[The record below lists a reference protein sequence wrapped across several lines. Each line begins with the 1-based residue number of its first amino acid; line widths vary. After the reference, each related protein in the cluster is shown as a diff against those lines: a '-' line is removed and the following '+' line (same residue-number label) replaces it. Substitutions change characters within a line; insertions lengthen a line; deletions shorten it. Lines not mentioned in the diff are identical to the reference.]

1 MGKKQKYKY
10 NRKQEIIINIVSAIM
25 VIMAVLVIV
34 INILPDDD
42 KSLEVAKPAD
52 TTGEEKISQ
61 KEIGGISVNDMT
73 GTEPEGES
81 EQITEEEGNNVTES
95 AANNSET
102 ATEDMVTEPSVTV
115 KEYDNVSCGRL
126 EETKYVS
133 SDYFDNTL
141 FLGDSRTVAL
151 SSNGFIKSQN
161 TFAVNG
167 ISHVTFLTQQFT
179 DSVTGVTGD
188 IYSIVKQRKPDRIY
202 VALGVNGVAY
212 IDKNTFLDKYEQLI
226 DGLMKASPE
235 SRIIIQ
241 CILPVNEENYTGG
254 NPNLNN
260 KNIDAMNAEL
270 LNLAERKEIYYLDLS
285 YILKN
290 ENNSLASIYDNGDG
304 LHFSFTG
311 YSAVYDGICR
321 HGVD

>member
-1 MGKKQKYKY
+1 MEKKQKYKY
-10 NRKQEIIINIVSAIM
+10 NRKQELIINIISAIM
-25 VIMAVLVIV
+25 VIMAVVVIV

-42 KSLEVAKPAD
+42 KSLEVAKPAN
-52 TTGEEKISQ
+52 TIVEEKIPQ
-61 KEIGGISVNDMT
+61 KEIGGIAVNQMT
-73 GTEPEGES
+73 GTESES
-81 EQITEEEGNNVTES
+81 EIEQKPGEEDIKEAENTAENETVTED
-95 AANNSET
+95 T
-102 ATEDMVTEPSVTV
+102 ATVPSVTV
-115 KEYDNVSCGRL
+115 KEYNNVACGRL

-188 IYSIVKQRKPDRIY
+188 IFSIVKQRKPDRIY

-235 SRIIIQ
+235 SKIIIQ